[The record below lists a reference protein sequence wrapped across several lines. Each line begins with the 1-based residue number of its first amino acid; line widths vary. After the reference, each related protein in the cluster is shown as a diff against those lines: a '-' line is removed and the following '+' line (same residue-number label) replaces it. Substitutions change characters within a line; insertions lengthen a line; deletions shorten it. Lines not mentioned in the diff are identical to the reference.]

1 MSITSFESLVHNK
14 PNKSCHA
21 ALFTAVSY
29 HRYKAHF
36 RWRHYTQIQAASDYD
51 LPEETE
57 ACASVTSAFLQVQ
70 ALMQTHSQL
79 VESLECSGLNVVPEC
94 SNTEA
99 LLELQVLSTLY
110 AAENVRADLDR
121 NILEVKAMPPSH
133 LHLLFVGFQSSSTQK
148 HQFHRHLQLHEACLH
163 SQIIVLAAAI

>member
-1 MSITSFESLVHNK
+1 M
-14 PNKSCHA
+14 C
-21 ALFTAVSY
+21 Y

-70 ALMQTHSQL
+70 ALKQTHSQL
-79 VESLECSGLNVVPEC
+79 VSIRSTAASMKYLNAATVK
-94 SNTEA
+94 T
-99 LLELQVLSTLY
+99 LFELQVLSTLY

-121 NILEVKAMPPSH
+121 NILEVNAMPPSL
-133 LHLLFVGFQSSSTQK
+133 LHLLLVGHQNSSTQK
-148 HQFHRHLQLHEACLH
+148 DQSHRHLQLHEACLH
-163 SQIIVLAAAI
+163 SQITVLAAAI